1 MLNAL
6 DFAETRS
13 QEDAKLLGTA
23 RTKKKG
29 DRLTEDEAR
38 ALRRKV
44 GGTASE
50 RPSAN
55 TGCHWSIRPCFS
67 ATPAVHTTAL
77 MHGNIGVPCG
87 AVFSEGMPPDQC
99 FLLSSAACQHYQW
112 LTGRYCCCAGNY
124 FKEWVDVKVT
134 TCSW

>member
-23 RTKKKG
+23 RNKKKG
-29 DRLTEDEAR
+29 DRLTDDEAR

-50 RPSAN
+50 CPSAN
-55 TGCHWSIRPCFS
+55 TGCHR
-67 ATPAVHTTAL
+67 A
-77 MHGNIGVPCG
+77 
-87 AVFSEGMPPDQC
+87 
-99 FLLSSAACQHYQW
+99 
-112 LTGRYCCCAGNY
+112 
-124 FKEWVDVKVT
+124 
-134 TCSW
+134 